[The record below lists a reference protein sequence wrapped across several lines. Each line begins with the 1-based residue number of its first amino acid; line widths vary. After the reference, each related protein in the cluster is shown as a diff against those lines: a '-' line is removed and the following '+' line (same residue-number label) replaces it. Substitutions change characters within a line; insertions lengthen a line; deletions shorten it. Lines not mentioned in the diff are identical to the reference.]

1 MYLENGVI
9 DSDKQ
14 ISSWEIVCVVLKKD
28 FNLEIGLAMI
38 LCLSGGINF
47 GHVFLWRLGV
57 KVFDLFSKRKGVK
70 YHFQMI
76 RFAYLVSLMFPSWSF

>member
-1 MYLENGVI
+1 MYSEDDVV
-9 DSDKQ
+9 DSDEQ

-38 LCLSGGINF
+38 CCLSGDIDF

-57 KVFDLFSKRKGVK
+57 KVSDLFFEKKGC
-70 YHFQMI
+70 
-76 RFAYLVSLMFPSWSF
+76 